1 MTTTITTGTT
11 GKGMTL
17 SKAAWDCGCANR
29 KNIMITNGNLG
40 LPEMLILGTVSIAL
54 VLSAWK
60 AYK

>member
-1 MTTTITTGTT
+1 
-11 GKGMTL
+11 MTL

-40 LPEMLILGTVSIAL
+40 LLEMLILGTVSIAL